1 MREITHHSSLF
12 RMTDLSHDPA
22 YFLELQTRT
31 GWGAMLRS
39 FASWLDPKPASLILD
54 VGTGPGLLPA
64 IFAQNGCR
72 TIGIDY
78 TQEMFNNALHPNLV
92 LASVFSLP
100 FKSATFDLITA
111 SNLLFLLPDPRAA
124 LIEMTRLLKPN
135 GEIGL
140 LNPSEQMSVAAA
152 TALADE
158 RELTGLAR
166 ETLLNYASRAERHFR
181 WGVGELESLFSSAG
195 CQLTATKPKM
205 GAGLVRFARASL
217 HKTEPQQA

>member
-1 MREITHHSSLF
+1 
-12 RMTDLSHDPA
+12 
-22 YFLELQTRT
+22 
-31 GWGAMLRS
+31 MLRS

-64 IFAQNGCR
+64 IFAQNGYR

-78 TQEMFNNALHPNLV
+78 SQEMFNNALHPNLV

-195 CQLTATKPKM
+195 CQLMATKPKM